1 MTKLEK
7 FLKQSAIETKN
18 STTTLSRYFRIGYV
32 TIRLSDHVSN
42 KSNSDI
48 QIIIPT
54 NKQKRGFIY
63 STFLENSGKVLI
75 FGISN
80 KFKEFLPSLL
90 LMKEMNTQSTFKA
103 DPSSFQNSLTK
114 VQNYYGK
121 TLQKLR
127 ILQFFDKNNQN

>member
-54 NKQKRGFIY
+54 NK
-63 STFLENSGKVLI
+63 
-75 FGISN
+75 
-80 KFKEFLPSLL
+80 
-90 LMKEMNTQSTFKA
+90 
-103 DPSSFQNSLTK
+103 
-114 VQNYYGK
+114 
-121 TLQKLR
+121 
-127 ILQFFDKNNQN
+127 